1 MRRGMFGVR
10 PQPNGRCNDGAVV
23 VLRCEVG
30 DGAKNGGKDM
40 LSRVPPG
47 GSPLDFDLLGKK
59 RSTRFFR
66 GGTTF
71 QAVHEN
77 SGGRATVAFLTAVG
91 RTEKAG
97 VMGSLG
103 FSY

>member
-23 VLRCEVG
+23 VLRCKVG

-47 GSPLDFDLLGKK
+47 GSPLDFDSLTCWVCWVK
-59 RSTRFFR
+59 R
-66 GGTTF
+66 G
-71 QAVHEN
+71 QP
-77 SGGRATVAFLTAVG
+77 
-91 RTEKAG
+91 
-97 VMGSLG
+97 G
-103 FSY
+103 FSGVEQLFKPFMKTVGGGPRSHF